1 MRSAGFASESE
12 RQFPICRDARRWIV
26 GSHPSGTGQKMRFG
40 DDANG
45 WDDHLTFGS
54 YIYWQQNKI
63 EEKTG
68 RDLDLV
74 WKKINNLDK
83 VVWQLF

>member
-1 MRSAGFASESE
+1 
-12 RQFPICRDARRWIV
+12 
-26 GSHPSGTGQKMRFG
+26 MRFG